1 MTILKKQ
8 SLLILIV
15 NYISKQETAVTVNV
29 IRAIAEKLMAKEMDT
44 RNHEHCKGKRRMSI
58 YERSKKMKQ
67 LSLEDINLD
76 MIPINV
82 LQDVDKRIADW
93 RAAGGKD
100 SDAYIQNQL
109 RYLKRVELMAN
120 NATDTLTYF

>member
-1 MTILKKQ
+1 
-8 SLLILIV
+8 
-15 NYISKQETAVTVNV
+15 
-29 IRAIAEKLMAKEMDT
+29 
-44 RNHEHCKGKRRMSI
+44 MSI

-109 RYLKRVELMAN
+109 RYLKRVELMTN

>member
-1 MTILKKQ
+1 
-8 SLLILIV
+8 
-15 NYISKQETAVTVNV
+15 
-29 IRAIAEKLMAKEMDT
+29 
-44 RNHEHCKGKRRMSI
+44 
-58 YERSKKMKQ
+58 MKQ

-76 MIPINV
+76 MIPIKV

-109 RYLKRVELMAN
+109 RYLKRVEKAVNTAMSAKGK
-120 NATDTLTYF
+120 

>member
-1 MTILKKQ
+1 
-8 SLLILIV
+8 
-15 NYISKQETAVTVNV
+15 
-29 IRAIAEKLMAKEMDT
+29 
-44 RNHEHCKGKRRMSI
+44 
-58 YERSKKMKQ
+58 MKQ

-120 NATDTLTYF
+120 NATDTLTYFKQEEITSLFVKRKTYRSMKTRKEKEMSIFKRRKKDVNCCI

>member
-1 MTILKKQ
+1 
-8 SLLILIV
+8 
-15 NYISKQETAVTVNV
+15 
-29 IRAIAEKLMAKEMDT
+29 
-44 RNHEHCKGKRRMSI
+44 MSI

-100 SDAYIQNQL
+100 SDAYIQNL
-109 RYLKRVELMAN
+109 SLIHI
-120 NATDTLTYF
+120 